1 MPAKQNIVTDV
12 DVLRTNTTAPSAH
25 RPLGLQRVQSPEL
38 AEQDEIHSD
47 PAGWSHRRPAIGTML
62 QVLRITGAGR
72 PCGPLPVTNLI
83 GAAGASWR
91 DDRSASDLRF
101 RIIMPYERRQ

>member
-1 MPAKQNIVTDV
+1 MRRGP
-12 DVLRTNTTAPSAH
+12 NTTAPSAQH
-25 RPLGLQRVQSPEL
+25 PLGLQRVQSPEL
-38 AEQDEIHSD
+38 AEQDEVHSD
-47 PAGWSHRRPAIGTML
+47 PAGWSHRRPAIGTMP

-72 PCGPLPVTNLI
+72 PCDPLPVTNLV
-83 GAAGASWR
+83 GAAGPSWR